1 MDPMRG
7 FKMHL
12 GGPNFFC
19 FGGRGGVEIF
29 FDICV
34 FPPCTLYIP
43 NRLVFNGAPNALVK
57 FSGLL
62 NLAQ

>member
-1 MDPMRG
+1 
-7 FKMHL
+7 MHV
-12 GGPNFFC
+12 GGPNFFPS
-19 FGGRGGVEIF
+19 GGRGGVEIF

-34 FPPCTLYIP
+34 FPPCALYVP
-43 NRLVFNGAPNALVK
+43 NRLVFNGAPNAFVK